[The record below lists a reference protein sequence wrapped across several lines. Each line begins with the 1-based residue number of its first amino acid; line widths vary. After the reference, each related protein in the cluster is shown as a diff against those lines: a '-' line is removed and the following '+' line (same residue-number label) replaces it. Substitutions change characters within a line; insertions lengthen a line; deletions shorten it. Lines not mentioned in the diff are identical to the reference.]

1 MSYFNRLFASI
12 VSWGIRTWT
21 WHQYRVY
28 IDIQALQI
36 SILGGRIFF
45 VGLRYHGNNET
56 ILVQNGHIT
65 WSYWLR
71 RVRDIS
77 LKTETGTVDEASES
91 NGTKT
96 ASRLPCRINA
106 EVAGLEWFI
115 YNRSPVYDSILAGL
129 TDDGVSPGNG
139 KEDDI
144 GKNETRAS
152 EKSHVGTGAGSEKE
166 FGTRRTSTRLS
177 SSDNG
182 KKSSGETDDLP
193 LLLQL
198 YPIHFKCN
206 KAALVVGNENTK
218 AILIVKAD
226 SLSGDVDVS
235 KTETI
240 DPYRQVIG
248 LRFAHPIIEF
258 RDNHDYKEDQAEQAI
273 REKRMAEQSEPV
285 PVQSFF
291 HRYRR
296 KFVGELR
303 SMVPY
308 WRRSVESFAPGSR
321 SGTGTGAPQVPGT
334 AQWQGLS
341 RYLDDE
347 GDRQRARWA
356 SVEYAAINTI
366 LDSPEA
372 SLRVYWDVVGKVAAH
387 DVRPESD
394 DGGNSEDINGSK
406 PPAWA
411 INVSIKG
418 GSINYGPWADR
429 CRADLQRTFAPVL
442 CKDSVPATPLSVGA
456 DRVPTRFKLYI
467 ELEDETTL
475 RVPTRETSKNWKWTG
490 REPGSKEGR
499 GQLRRRVH
507 GLFKKSDPG
516 PQTHQRPYGWLDV
529 KVAANTTITYS
540 MDMVA
545 GPSGYHNNLQVD
557 IPNSEISSS
566 INHEPLWRSGAQRI
580 SCDLST
586 PLRWNALRQW
596 RFGIDSAD
604 LELFLLR
611 DHVFL
616 LTDLV
621 DDWSSGPPPEY
632 LVFTPFKYHLD
643 LRLKN
648 IKLYLNVN
656 DANIIN
662 NPTDM
667 EDNTY
672 IVISSPAINATACIP
687 LDQYRPSKNSIP
699 FDVRAES
706 ASIDLHV
713 PVWNTQATFLQST
726 HVGRLENLAVGGAY
740 HFNAATSPALTD
752 SLVLSVSGQ
761 SPTAHLH
768 GFTIRYFLKLKEN
781 YFGENIHFTTLEEYQ
796 NTLLLEQ
803 TNPEAAKASRPPHKK
818 SNDLDVML
826 NIQADDPQV
835 FLPANLYTSQRYVRM
850 DLASLGVD
858 LRFTNYYMDMEL
870 VLTPLSLSFGKSKD
884 GSKTPDSAT
893 SSTQLFVDG
902 LTVYGHRL
910 FGLPPIEP
918 TYLCNWDIAVGAIS
932 GECSTEFLSTL
943 MHTGKAFGFT
953 FDDDENALIPA
964 SAVVMYDVTFLRV
977 TVHSVALWLHVE
989 EAAFQLSTGEIS
1001 VNYNDWAR
1009 SHYSKRANIRIP
1021 DVKLSCVNSES
1032 AARSQSRSHQ
1042 AVETDLLVQT
1052 SIHLATIGRKYDFAH
1067 ERKLQQE
1074 LVRREDLRTQRT
1086 GFLCLPGLVPDLVP
1100 DQVDPPAQSVP
1111 SVPQP
1116 TTLKDIGD
1124 DGVSINSWSTSRRSR
1139 DLRRQS
1145 SFLSFASASSQVSV
1159 IRPKGSSQSSVR
1171 SRRAGYLE
1179 PEKRAHS
1186 ISSARHSAFFSVGD
1200 GNSNERHDLE
1210 HNTVAFSS
1218 QYFAPHFPMQNV
1230 IPTTGETAIP
1240 NLEAEQ
1246 VEDQDDEEFVNF
1258 NLEDIDPDILSQEYA
1273 YSSVMLELPA
1283 GLTACFNPTSLRHV
1297 ASLLSSLQ
1305 PTNPDD
1311 ILDTV
1316 QMSSMDEIFIMQ
1328 RQEKMKGLVSD
1339 LMLRVPQ
1346 VHVRFVNTSDLD
1358 SPDPARDEQ
1367 DQYDFSIT
1375 RLALASRSQVKWQ
1388 DAFKV
1393 DSKSSRSSFHVRL
1406 QSADLT
1412 AAERFSN
1419 TDDAQA
1425 AVLAKVDHIMASMG
1439 TKDVSYVDVDVGSLA
1454 AETCSRKIEYLAALI
1469 HRTSTLA
1476 TDLGHV
1482 FGETLARGPRFR
1494 QYFAHRL
1501 ITDGQSVPD
1510 PVFLN
1515 RPSAVLRSARKHLRT
1530 YDSWK
1535 LAMRLRQMWSAS
1547 SKAAKDQIRLDCWTS
1562 KDMPVNVREQAVAS
1576 FQKWRS
1582 WDLDDVSKTVLMN
1595 HLFGRVGG
1603 DTPAAAA
1610 SGDVPTLAVVR
1621 VRETRL
1627 LIDPGPQQNELS
1639 ITDITT
1645 RLETQRPVRAS
1656 SSETVA
1662 KGGAS
1667 LVVVNVYCGDA
1678 SIKLN
1683 WELCEL
1689 VDDILKLYNRMQKDE
1704 EPPSPRSLLEVA
1716 PASTP
1721 RKDQSLHLVLSL
1733 ARGTITVDTV
1743 NLHSSTV
1750 ATNGTASWL
1759 WEANRDRI
1767 DTNLILNCH
1776 SVQSRLR
1783 SRAQA
1788 LGKLVLDRPSVF
1800 VAYELDAHDA
1810 ADSHTIKAM
1819 AKSQHMSVVVKQD
1832 PLIIAEVVEAVIRDE
1847 VAQLYRLME
1856 RGRSSHASSTPTKTS
1871 ISDRL
1876 SAFRV
1881 NVAIFADQYIVSI
1894 PLLPSLTYMISGN
1907 VTRAAMAANF
1917 GREIIFDFD
1926 IKENSHEM
1934 RINVHKT
1941 PRTISVLQIP
1951 PTNGRVISRTEA
1963 DGQSVMVFASVELVQ
1978 LDAAAVYSLLT
1989 ALNRPEF
1996 SSALGDIQQQS
2007 QAIQERISEVFGGD
2021 RNPSSPTNS
2030 RLKGT
2035 ESRGIAYNVHLTLAG
2050 LEIFGNSPLRTESTP
2065 TAHISLNLDSV
2076 HVEVA
2081 NQLDGNGPLL
2091 AYPEAHLNL
2100 RRMVFELGKENE
2112 GTVKSCGNLSVSAL
2126 VTASSKPTEDGEEER
2141 FLDFKSDELTIN
2153 LSPETVTTA
2162 VEVLSFMRDKI
2173 KDLDTT
2179 REVQYLRNIRKS
2191 RPKIAINDQE
2201 VEQESDIIDTFLS
2214 SITYTFQ
2221 VCDIRIA
2228 WLANGNPDVDGD
2240 MEDLVF
2246 SLQRIEFGTRKKGSA
2261 RLTIEDL
2268 QVQMESPLIG
2278 KRHRSPN
2285 SALLPEIIFNIAYVS
2300 TAETRRMA
2308 FQAVGKSLDL
2318 RLASGFIVP
2327 AAHIK
2332 DSISLSVKKAQQ
2344 ASAEWNALSTQ
2355 GPTPTTADKPDVV
2368 KQKPL
2373 LGRKRMES
2381 FLVDADFAGAVVYLG
2396 GKREVHDR
2404 APAFRTGRAHTPGK
2418 YGQFNQDDASTTLR
2432 SPGLAFKM
2440 EYNDNAKE
2448 DPSLHVEIKV
2458 DASSNILFP
2467 SVVPLI
2473 MDMTNSVKEVV
2484 SSREAE
2490 GSSPLQKPDLTVK
2503 TKAGD
2508 EENILIADP
2517 SAVLGKM
2524 KLNVGMRICRQEFS
2538 LSCQPIARVAATAS
2552 FEDVYFTINT
2562 VHSVEQGNF
2571 FAISGAF
2578 SRLQASVQHVYSRES
2593 TGSFEVESITLSLM
2607 NSKHVSGINGLSAI
2621 LKVSPMKVSV
2631 NAKQLQDF
2639 FLFREIWI
2647 PRDMRRSN
2655 SAPIGKLGTET
2666 SQGHLVQ
2673 RYQQVA
2679 ATTAFPWTATVLIE
2693 ALKINVDLGQA
2704 LGKSVFSIEDLW
2716 MSSKKTSDW
2725 EQNLCLGFSK
2735 IGVDSTGRM
2744 SGVVALEQFKLR
2756 TSIQWPEREQALNET
2771 PLIQAS
2777 VGFSQFRIKAAF
2789 DYQAFLVAD
2798 ITSIEFLMYNVR
2810 RTRDGSGDRLVAVF
2824 DGDAL
2829 QIYGTTT
2836 SAAQGIALFQAFQRL
2851 VEERKVNFES
2861 SLKEIERFMKRKSVS
2876 APAAVSRRNLGLAPP
2891 DDALAKSP
2899 ISLDTDVV
2907 VTLKALNLGIFP
2919 STFSDHQVFK
2929 MEALNAQARFAAS
2942 IVSRRIHSILG
2953 LTLGQLR
2960 IGLAAVP
2967 QPSAPKALSDL
2978 SVEDV
2983 VRSATSSRGGTILKV
2998 PRVEA
3003 VMQTWQSPDSNQIDY
3018 IFKSAFEGKVEVGW
3032 NYSRVSYIRGMWAN
3046 HNKSLATTLGRDLPG
3061 VSAIKVTGVPDE
3073 EDISDDSASSA
3084 QKKETTKITAEV
3096 KMPQSKYEYHALE
3109 PPVIETPQL
3118 RDMGEATPPLEWIG
3132 LHRERLPNLTHQI
3145 VIVSLLELAGEV
3157 EDAYGRILGSS

>member
-1 MSYFNRLFASI
+1 
-12 VSWGIRTWT
+12 
-21 WHQYRVY
+21 
-28 IDIQALQI
+28 
-36 SILGGRIFF
+36 
-45 VGLRYHGNNET
+45 
-56 ILVQNGHIT
+56 
-65 WSYWLR
+65 
-71 RVRDIS
+71 
-77 LKTETGTVDEASES
+77 
-91 NGTKT
+91 
-96 ASRLPCRINA
+96 
-106 EVAGLEWFI
+106 
-115 YNRSPVYDSILAGL
+115 
-129 TDDGVSPGNG
+129 
-139 KEDDI
+139 
-144 GKNETRAS
+144 
-152 EKSHVGTGAGSEKE
+152 
-166 FGTRRTSTRLS
+166 
-177 SSDNG
+177 
-182 KKSSGETDDLP
+182 
-193 LLLQL
+193 
-198 YPIHFKCN
+198 
-206 KAALVVGNENTK
+206 
-218 AILIVKAD
+218 
-226 SLSGDVDVS
+226 
-235 KTETI
+235 
-240 DPYRQVIG
+240 
-248 LRFAHPIIEF
+248 
-258 RDNHDYKEDQAEQAI
+258 
-273 REKRMAEQSEPV
+273 
-285 PVQSFF
+285 
-291 HRYRR
+291 
-296 KFVGELR
+296 
-303 SMVPY
+303 
-308 WRRSVESFAPGSR
+308 
-321 SGTGTGAPQVPGT
+321 
-334 AQWQGLS
+334 
-341 RYLDDE
+341 
-347 GDRQRARWA
+347 
-356 SVEYAAINTI
+356 
-366 LDSPEA
+366 
-372 SLRVYWDVVGKVAAH
+372 
-387 DVRPESD
+387 
-394 DGGNSEDINGSK
+394 
-406 PPAWA
+406 
-411 INVSIKG
+411 
-418 GSINYGPWADR
+418 
-429 CRADLQRTFAPVL
+429 
-442 CKDSVPATPLSVGA
+442 
-456 DRVPTRFKLYI
+456 
-467 ELEDETTL
+467 
-475 RVPTRETSKNWKWTG
+475 
-490 REPGSKEGR
+490 
-499 GQLRRRVH
+499 
-507 GLFKKSDPG
+507 
-516 PQTHQRPYGWLDV
+516 
-529 KVAANTTITYS
+529 
-540 MDMVA
+540 MDMAA

-557 IPNSEISSS
+557 IPTSEISSS

-586 PLRWNALRQW
+586 PLGWNSLRQW
-596 RFGIDSAD
+596 HFGIDSED

-611 DHVFL
+611 DHIFL

-648 IKLYLNVN
+648 VKLYLNVN

-672 IVISSPAINATACIP
+672 IVISSPALKTTACIP
-687 LDQYRPSKNSIP
+687 IDRYRPSKNSIP
-699 FDVRAES
+699 FDVRADT

-713 PVWNTQATFLQST
+713 PLWNTQATFLQST
-726 HVGRLENLAVGGAY
+726 HVGHLENLAVCGAY
-740 HFNAATSPALTD
+740 HYNTGTSPALTD

-761 SPTAHLH
+761 SPTAFLH

-796 NTLLLEQ
+796 DTLLLEQ
-803 TNPEAAKASRPPHKK
+803 TNPEAAKANRAPHKK

-826 NIQADDPQV
+826 NVRADHPKI
-835 FLPANLYTSQRYVRM
+835 FLPANLYASQRYVEI
-850 DLASLGVD
+850 DLASLGAD

-870 VLTPLSLSFGKSKD
+870 VLTPLSLSFGSSND
-884 GSKTPDSAT
+884 GSKTPNSAT

-918 TYLCNWDIAVGAIS
+918 TYLCNWDLAVGAVS
-932 GECSTEFLSTL
+932 GECSAEFLSVL
-943 MHTGKAFGFT
+943 VHAGKAFGFT

-977 TVHSVALWLHVE
+977 SVHSVSLWLHVD
-989 EAAFQLSTGEIS
+989 EAAFQLSTGQIS

-1021 DVKLSCVNSES
+1021 DVKLSCVNSEC
-1032 AARSQSRSHQ
+1032 AARNQSRSHE

-1074 LVRREDLRTQRT
+1074 LVRREDQRTHRT
-1086 GFLCLPGLVPDLVP
+1086 GFLCLPGVLEDVAPDH
-1100 DQVDPPAQSVP
+1100 VDPPAQSVP

-1116 TTLKDIGD
+1116 TTLKDVGD
-1124 DGVSINSWSTSRRSR
+1124 DSVSMNSWATSKRSR
-1139 DLRRQS
+1139 GLRRQS
-1145 SFLSFASASSQVSV
+1145 SFLSFASSNSQASV
-1159 IRPKGSSQSSVR
+1159 IRPKSSSQSSVR
-1171 SRRAGYLE
+1171 ARRDDYLQ
-1179 PEKRAHS
+1179 PGKRAPS
-1186 ISSARHSAFFSVGD
+1186 MSSARHSAFFSVGERS
-1200 GNSNERHDLE
+1200 NSERHDMD

-1218 QYFAPHFPMQNV
+1218 QYFAPYFPMEDMK
-1230 IPTTGETAIP
+1230 PTTRETAIP
-1240 NLEAEQ
+1240 GMEQ
-1246 VEDQDDEEFVNF
+1246 GGDENQDDEESVSF
-1258 NLEDIDPDILSQEYA
+1258 NLEDIDPDILSEEYA

-1283 GLTACFNPTSLRHV
+1283 GLTAFFNPTSLRRV
-1297 ASLLSSLQ
+1297 ASLLSALQ
-1305 PTNPDD
+1305 PTDPDD
-1311 ILDTV
+1311 ILDAV
-1316 QMSSMDEIFIMQ
+1316 QISSMDEIFTMQ
-1328 RQEKMKGLVSD
+1328 KQEKMKGLVSD
-1339 LMLRVPQ
+1339 LMLRIPQ
-1346 VHVRFVNTSDLD
+1346 AHVRFVNTSDLD

-1375 RLALASRSQVKWQ
+1375 RLALASRSEVKWQ

-1393 DSKSSRSSFHVRL
+1393 DSKRSRSSFHLRL
-1406 QSADLT
+1406 HSADLT

-1439 TKDVSYVDVDVGSLA
+1439 TKDVSYLDVDVGSLV
-1454 AETCSRKIEYLAALI
+1454 AETSSRKIEYLAALI

-1476 TDLGHV
+1476 TDLGKV
-1482 FGETLARGPRFR
+1482 FEETLARGPQFR
-1494 QYFAHRL
+1494 QYVAHRL
-1501 ITDGQSVPD
+1501 ITEGPTVSD

-1535 LAMRLRQMWSAS
+1535 LAMRLRQMWLAS
-1547 SKAAKDQIRLDCWTS
+1547 SKGAKDQLRLDCWSS
-1562 KDMPVNVREQAVAS
+1562 KDVPANARGRAVAA

-1595 HLFGRVGG
+1595 HIFGRVAS
-1603 DTPAAAA
+1603 DTTAAALD
-1610 SGDVPTLAVVR
+1610 DVPTLAVVR
-1621 VRETRL
+1621 LRETRL
-1627 LIDPGPQQNELS
+1627 LVDPGPRQNELS
-1639 ITDITT
+1639 VMDITT
-1645 RLETQRPVRAS
+1645 RLETQQPVRPG

-1662 KGGAS
+1662 NGGAS

-1689 VDDILKLYNRMQKDE
+1689 ADDILKLYNRMQKEE
-1704 EPPSPRSLLEVA
+1704 EPPSPRSLLELQ
-1716 PASTP
+1716 PASAP
-1721 RKDQSLHLVLSL
+1721 HKEQSFHVVLSL
-1733 ARGTITVDTV
+1733 ARGTITIDTV
-1743 NLHSSTV
+1743 NLHSATV

-1759 WEANRDRI
+1759 WKTRSDRL
-1767 DTNLILNCH
+1767 DANLILNCH

-1783 SRAQA
+1783 NRSQA

-1800 VAYELDAHDA
+1800 VAYEMDANGTT
-1810 ADSHTIKAM
+1810 DSHTIKAM
-1819 AKSQHMSVVVKQD
+1819 AKSRHMSVVVRQD
-1832 PLIIAEVVEAVIRDE
+1832 PLILAEVVEAVIRDE
-1847 VAQLYRLME
+1847 VTQLYRLME
-1856 RGRSSHASSTPTKTS
+1856 GAPSSPASSTPTKTT

-1881 NVAIFADQYIVSI
+1881 NVAIFADQYTIII

-1917 GREIIFDFD
+1917 GKEIIFDFD

-1934 RINVHKT
+1934 CINVNKA

-1951 PTNGRVISRTEA
+1951 PTNGRITSRTETG
-1963 DGQSVMVFASVELVQ
+1963 GQSVMVFASVELVQ

-1996 SSALGDIQQQS
+1996 SNALSDLQQQGHV
-2007 QAIQERISEVFGGD
+2007 IQERISEVFGGD
-2021 RNPSSPTNS
+2021 SDPPASASGK
-2030 RLKGT
+2030 LKEA
-2035 ESRGIAYNVHLTLAG
+2035 ESRGMAYNVHLTLAG
-2050 LEIFGNSPLRTESTP
+2050 LEIFGDSPLKTEGTP

-2081 NQLDGNGPLL
+2081 NQLDGDGPIL

-2100 RRMVFELGKENE
+2100 RRMAFEIGKGNE
-2112 GTVKSCGNLSVSAL
+2112 GVMKSCGHISISAL
-2126 VTASSKPTEDGEEER
+2126 VTASSKPTDTGEEER
-2141 FLDFKSDELTIN
+2141 FLDIQSDELTVN
-2153 LSPETVTTA
+2153 LCPDTVTTA

-2179 REVQYLRNIRKS
+2179 REIQYLRKIRKS
-2191 RPKIAINDQE
+2191 KPKIAINDQE

-2221 VCDIRIA
+2221 MCNIRIA
-2228 WLANGNPDVDGD
+2228 WLVSGNQDVDGD

-2246 SLQRIEFGTRKKGSA
+2246 SLQRFEFGTRKKGSA

-2268 QVQMESPLIG
+2268 QVQMESPSLG
-2278 KRHRSPN
+2278 RRHRSPN

-2318 RLASGFIVP
+2318 RLASGFIIP
-2327 AAHIK
+2327 AAHLK

-2344 ASAEWNALSTQ
+2344 ASAEWNSLKPQASKAA
-2355 GPTPTTADKPDVV
+2355 TTDETDVA

-2373 LGRKRMES
+2373 LGKKRMES
-2381 FLVDADFAGAVVYLG
+2381 FLVDADFAGAVVYVS
-2396 GKREVHDR
+2396 GKREVNDR
-2404 APAFRTGRAHTPGK
+2404 APAFRTGRANMPGK
-2418 YGQFNQDDASTTLR
+2418 YGQFNQDDTSTTLK

-2448 DPSLHVEIKV
+2448 DPSLHVEVKI

-2467 SVVPLI
+2467 SVVPLV

-2484 SSREAE
+2484 SSREE
-2490 GSSPLQKPDLTVK
+2490 DGSSPIQKPDLTVK
-2503 TKAGD
+2503 NKAGD
-2508 EENILIADP
+2508 EENILTADP

-2524 KLNVGMRICRQEFS
+2524 RLNVGMRICRQEFS

-2552 FEDVYFTINT
+2552 FDDVYFTVNT

-2578 SRLQASVQHVYSRES
+2578 SKLQASVQHVYSRES
-2593 TGSFEVESITLSLM
+2593 TGSFEVDSITLSLM

-2655 SAPIGKLGTET
+2655 SAPIGKLETET

-2679 ATTAFPWTATVLIE
+2679 ATTAFPWTATVLVE
-2693 ALKINVDLGQA
+2693 SLGINVDLGQA
-2704 LGKSVFSIEDLW
+2704 LGKSVFSIQDLW
-2716 MSSKKTSDW
+2716 VSSKKTSDW
-2725 EQNLCLGFSK
+2725 QQNLCLGFSK

-2744 SGVVALEQFKLR
+2744 SGFVALEHFKLR

-2777 VGFSQFRIKAAF
+2777 VSFSQFRMKAAF

-2836 SAAQGIALFQAFQRL
+2836 SAAQGIALFHAFQRL
-2851 VEERKVNFES
+2851 VEERKANFES
-2861 SLKEIERFMKRKSVS
+2861 SLREIEKFMKRKSIS
-2876 APAAVSRRNLGLAPP
+2876 ASAVMSRRSLGLTPP

-2960 IGLAAVP
+2960 IGLAAVA
-2967 QPSAPKALSDL
+2967 QDKAPKALSEL
-2978 SVEDV
+2978 SVQDV
-2983 VRSATSSRGGTILKV
+2983 VHSATSSRGGTILKV

-3003 VMQTWQSPDSNQIDY
+3003 VMQTWQSPNSKQIDY

-3032 NYSRVSYIRGMWAN
+3032 NYSRISYIRGMWAN
-3046 HNKSLATTLGRDLPG
+3046 HAKSLAATLGRDLPG

-3073 EDISDDSASSA
+3073 EDISDDSASSTA
-3084 QKKETTKITAEV
+3084 PTQNRETTKITAEV

-3157 EDAYGRILGSS
+3157 EDAYGKILGSS